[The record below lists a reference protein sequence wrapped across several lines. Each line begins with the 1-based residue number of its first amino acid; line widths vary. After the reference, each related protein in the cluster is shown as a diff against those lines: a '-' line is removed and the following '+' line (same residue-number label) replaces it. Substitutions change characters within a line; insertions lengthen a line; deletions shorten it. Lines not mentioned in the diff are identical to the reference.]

1 MINGFIDVFRE
12 EFEKIN
18 FPIEVARIRMAN
30 DPLKAVSRGCM
41 VAAIEETRALNETD
55 VTVAPAT
62 LERTQAQVSKV
73 DDGTKRRLGPIH
85 MPDRLPGGPQ
95 RVAPVKVA
103 SPMPS
108 ASPSIVPAAKVVK
121 VDAPS
126 MPPAIV
132 RGRDEGAKVLKVA
145 PPAQPAAAPK
155 KDTSVRTVPRPFSS
169 NQSTPP
175 PPPPPKKKE
184 AELELVEV
192 EEITELTPDPKQD
205 DAGDDIP
212 LIS

>member
-1 MINGFIDVFRE
+1 
-12 EFEKIN
+12 
-18 FPIEVARIRMAN
+18 
-30 DPLKAVSRGCM
+30 
-41 VAAIEETRALNETD
+41 
-55 VTVAPAT
+55 
-62 LERTQAQVSKV
+62 
-73 DDGTKRRLGPIH
+73 
-85 MPDRLPGGPQ
+85 
-95 RVAPVKVA
+95 
-103 SPMPS
+103 MPS
-108 ASPSIVPAAKVVK
+108 SAPSIVPAAKVVK

-145 PPAQPAAAPK
+145 PPPQPSAAPK
-155 KDTSVRTVPRPFSS
+155 KETSVRIAAKPFGS
-169 NQSTPP
+169 NPTP

-192 EEITELTPDPKQD
+192 EEITELTPEPKKD